1 MIHKIWRSVLFFLY
15 YFIFLFG
22 PSVAKMIQNPPAMR
36 INFNNVHLLLAMA
49 LNSILMLVFALL
61 LSQKKEMIHQKK
73 TQRHAGLFTW
83 CVLILFCLFLANSVL
98 SLLSK
103 VLHWPHTGAQAV
115 TQPTKALYLPI
126 AFLCL
131 LIGYSEEALFR
142 RDTADIFPFLSVPAA
157 HITMS
162 LLFGL
167 AHIAQGWITVLFSTV
182 AGGIFAFFYVFL
194 SKKYGP
200 IGWHCLAMTHGA
212 YNFIMITLAGRI

>member
-22 PSVAKMIQNPPAMR
+22 PSVAKMTHHAPAMR

-61 LSQKKEMIHQKK
+61 LLRKKEMIHQKK
-73 TQRHAGLFTW
+73 TQSHAGLFAW
-83 CVLILFCLFLANSVL
+83 CVLILFCLFAANSLL
-98 SLLSK
+98 SLLGK
-103 VLHWPHTGAQAV
+103 ALHWPHTGAQGV
-115 TQPTKALYLPI
+115 TQPAKALYLPI
-126 AFLCL
+126 ALLCL

-142 RDTADIFPFLSVPAA
+142 RDATDIFPFLSVPAA
-157 HITMS
+157 HIIMS

-167 AHIAQGWITVLFSTV
+167 AHIAQGWIAVLFSMA

-194 SKKYGP
+194 SRKYGP
-200 IGWHCLAMTHGA
+200 IGWHCLAITHGA
-212 YNFIMITLAGRI
+212 YNFIMIALAGRI